1 MVITYDF
8 ETENGTVELQVSYQ
22 EVPGDDVE
30 YIIENA
36 TKYLYDAEEPVEA
49 SADEVAEILA
59 ELPEVER
66 NIQEI
71 VEEQAIADGVISPVG
86 NDNDEHRLY

>member
-1 MVITYDF
+1 MGITYDF

-36 TKYLYDAEEPVEA
+36 TKYLDDADEPVEA
-49 SADEVAEILA
+49 SADEVSAMLA
-59 ELPEVER
+59 ELQEVER

-86 NDNDEHRLY
+86 SDND